1 MQAESSYHVTWTLA
15 NVITELCFIISVCC
29 LFLFWESYG
38 EHFAKLYFNKFFY
51 SLALL
56 QCTSTI
62 RSGENCSDN
71 NTPCSFVFFFFSEY
85 LCHVY
90 VRNDNLGAVV
100 IADTEYPQRVCFT
113 LLDKVVYIFFFK
125 NIYIYYE
132 TCCCDFNIDI
142 VLFCFLGIR
151 GVL

>member
-71 NTPCSFVFFFFSEY
+71 NTPCSFVFFFLFRVPVPCVCEKWQFGCCSHRRYWISTES
-85 LCHVY
+85 LFH
-90 VRNDNLGAVV
+90 
-100 IADTEYPQRVCFT
+100 IAWQGGLY
-113 LLDKVVYIFFFK
+113 FFFLK
-125 NIYIYYE
+125 YIYILWDLLLWFQYWH
-132 TCCCDFNIDI
+132 CF
-142 VLFCFLGIR
+142 VLFFR
-151 GVL
+151 Y